1 MLVGYVIIISES
13 SYKVWKHDYNKSMR
27 LEGHNL
33 VQTHPIYPALKPPM
47 LK

>member
-1 MLVGYVIIISES
+1 MLVDLVIITSES
-13 SYKVWKHDYNKSMR
+13 TYKDLKHDYNKSMR
-27 LEGHNL
+27 LEEHNL